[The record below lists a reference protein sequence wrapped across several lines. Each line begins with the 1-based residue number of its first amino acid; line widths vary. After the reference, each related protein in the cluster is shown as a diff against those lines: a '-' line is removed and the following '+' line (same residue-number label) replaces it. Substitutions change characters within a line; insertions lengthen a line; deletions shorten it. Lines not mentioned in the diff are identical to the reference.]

1 MFLVE
6 ALALNKCLLGEMN
19 YIYKIKS
26 LKGIQ
31 SLDEE
36 QN

>member
-1 MFLVE
+1 MLLGE
-6 ALALNKCLLGEMN
+6 ALALNKGLLAKMK

-26 LKGIQ
+26 LKGHYTIT
-31 SLDEE
+31 EV